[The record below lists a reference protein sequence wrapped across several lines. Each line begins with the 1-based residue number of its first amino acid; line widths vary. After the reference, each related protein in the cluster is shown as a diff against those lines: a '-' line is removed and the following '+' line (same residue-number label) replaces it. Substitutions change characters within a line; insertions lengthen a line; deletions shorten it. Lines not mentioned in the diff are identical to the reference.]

1 MIQLLDIEKELAGPD
16 GQTALEK
23 YDQTLVA
30 LDGRLADALRQGLAP
45 DDYSAAESLQKAVV
59 IARKLLRLA
68 VRDVGQGS

>member
-16 GQTALEK
+16 GQAALEK

-30 LDGRLADALRQGLAP
+30 LDGRLADVLRQGLSP
-45 DDYSAAESLQKAVV
+45 VDYSGAENLQKAVV

-68 VRDVGQGS
+68 MRDVGQGS

>member
-16 GQTALEK
+16 GQAALEK

-30 LDGRLADALRQGLAP
+30 LDGRLADALRQGLSP
-45 DDYSAAESLQKAVV
+45 DDYSAAENLQKAVV

-68 VRDVGQGS
+68 QRDVGQGS